1 MLKSFV
7 EKSVGRRIHILY
19 RLSMMNVRDE
29 MKKLGLGAGDYSFLV
44 LLFVQDGLS
53 QDEISK
59 QMRVD
64 KSYTARAIAKLEKA
78 GMVERRP
85 DPNEH
90 RIRRVFLGEK
100 ACEIEPQF
108 VEMLQQWHG
117 TLIEGIDPDEFSILC
132 KVLDQMKENAEACL
146 ELV

>member
-1 MLKSFV
+1 MLKSFIK
-7 EKSVGRRIHILY
+7 KSVGRRIHILY
-19 RLSMMNVRDE
+19 RLTMMNVRNE
-29 MKKLGLGAGDYSFLV
+29 MKKLGFGAGDYGFLAM
-44 LLFVQDGLS
+44 LFIQDGLS

-78 GMVERRP
+78 GMVERSS

-100 ACEIEPQF
+100 AFEIETEF
-108 VEMLQQWHG
+108 VDMVQQWHRI
-117 TLIEGIDPDEFSILC
+117 LVEGVDPDDLSTLC
-132 KVLDQMKENAEACL
+132 KVLDQMKVNAETHL
-146 ELV
+146 TL

>member
-7 EKSVGRRIHILY
+7 EKSVVKRIHILY
-19 RLSMMNVRDE
+19 RLSMMNVRNE
-29 MKKLGLGAGDYSFLV
+29 MKKLGFGSGDYGFLAM
-44 LLFVQDGLS
+44 LFIQDGLS

-100 ACEIEPQF
+100 AFEIEPQF
-108 VEMLQQWHG
+108 VDMLQQWHS
-117 TLIEGIDPDEFSILC
+117 TLIEGVNPDELSILC
-132 KVLDQMKENAEACL
+132 KVLDQMKVNAETHL
-146 ELV
+146 EL

>member
-7 EKSVGRRIHILY
+7 EKSVVKRIHILY
-19 RLSMMNVRDE
+19 RLSMMNVRNE
-29 MKKLGLGAGDYSFLV
+29 IKKLGFGPGDYGFLAM
-44 LLFVQDGLS
+44 LFIQDGLS

-90 RIRRVFLGEK
+90 RIRRVFLDEK
-100 ACEIEPQF
+100 AFEIEPQF
-108 VEMLQQWHG
+108 VDMLQQWHS
-117 TLIEGIDPDEFSILC
+117 TLIEGVNPEELSILC
-132 KVLDQMKENAEACL
+132 KVLDQMKVNAEAHL
-146 ELV
+146 EL